1 MKTPQVTKP
10 QPSNTTAALADDAVT
25 LASSPCSLS
34 EADAAYAGYL
44 TRGEVTDLLNMLLE
58 AERAGVKVTARMAR
72 KGAAPGAELAAVLRD
87 VSRDEARFCAM
98 LTGHVERLG
107 ASASAVTGDFQDK
120 VMALETW
127 TERLALLN
135 RGQGWV
141 ARKLREAL
149 PQIRDDG
156 LHRDLKDMLEVH
168 ERNIE
173 ICNRVLKVSGL

>member
-10 QPSNTTAALADDAVT
+10 LPDDTTVV
-25 LASSPCSLS
+25 ASSPCSLS

-72 KGAAPGAELAAVLRD
+72 KGVGPGPELVAVLRE
-87 VSRDEARFCAM
+87 VSKDEARFCAM
-98 LTGHVERLG
+98 LTGHLQRLG
-107 ASASAVTGDFQDK
+107 ATASAATGDFQDK

-127 TERLALLN
+127 PERLALLN

-149 PQIRDDG
+149 PQIRDDD

-173 ICNRVLKVSGL
+173 ICNRFLSGPDV